1 MYKRQINQVSKPF
14 KSNFGWHI
22 VEVLDRR
29 EEDISLNI
37 QKNRAYQILFDRK
50 YEEQLE
56 KTLSEMR
63 AESYVNI
70 KIKS

>member
-1 MYKRQINQVSKPF
+1 MFFQLY
-14 KSNFGWHI
+14 NFY
-22 VEVLDRR
+22 VVFLFSRLLFNY
-29 EEDISLNI
+29 LNI